1 MKAASLLLCTA
12 SVCNGSSPP
21 SPDEGQQPPPKPAA
35 AQAEV
40 DPPGADGAP
49 EPESTEPEAV
59 AAATGPTKP
68 MRVRVPGAPLR
79 DLGRLAKLTECAVV
93 PSALQGKDREA
104 VGGAAKAYAAGRDVE
119 AAGIVRTLAKGLD
132 SELLPATLCHLTY
145 QTMVAAEPALARI
158 ARVHAYDTRRL
169 AEIEVRLTDLR
180 KKMTR
185 TEPKI
190 AVTIT
195 RWREEP
201 GDAGAAESAEADVQL
216 VRAELKREIEHVKAL
231 RKLVQVRL
239 EVVTGMLDAKAPAS
253 ADDLRKNLQRAE
265 KSANSQTGTKA
276 REAEGLR
283 AKVAGPAPTDLV
295 ADAQAAVATI
305 AEVEAAM
312 KHAVETS
319 PKVEP
324 LIDTAAA
331 KSSECID
338 QASADACRE
347 LTTAAERLATIL
359 SG

>member
-21 SPDEGQQPPPKPAA
+21 SPDEGQRTPPEPVAA
-35 AQAEV
+35 HAEV
-40 DPPGADGAP
+40 DPPSADGASEP
-49 EPESTEPEAV
+49 EPTEPEAP

-79 DLGRLAKLTECAVV
+79 DLDRLAELTQCTVV
-93 PSALQGKDREA
+93 PPTLQAKDRDA
-104 VGGAAKAYAAGRDVE
+104 VGRAATAYAAGRDVE
-119 AAGIVRTLAKGLD
+119 AAGLVQSIAKGLASD
-132 SELLPATLCHLTY
+132 LLPATLCHLTY

-158 ARVHAYDTRRL
+158 ATIHAYDTRRL

-195 RWREEP
+195 RWRKEP
-201 GDAGAAESAEADVQL
+201 GAAGVAESAEADVQL

-239 EVVTGMLDAKAPAS
+239 EVVAGMLDDKAPAGV
-253 ADDLRKNLQRAE
+253 DDLRKNLQRAE
-265 KSANSQTGTKA
+265 KSATSQTGTKA

-283 AKVAGPAPTDLV
+283 DKVAGPAPTDLV
-295 ADAQAAVATI
+295 ADAQAAVTTI
-305 AEVEAAM
+305 DQVEAAM

-319 PKVEP
+319 PKVAP
-324 LIDTAAA
+324 LLETAAA

-338 QASADACRE
+338 RSSPDACLE
-347 LTTAAERLATIL
+347 LATAAERLATAFT
-359 SG
+359 G